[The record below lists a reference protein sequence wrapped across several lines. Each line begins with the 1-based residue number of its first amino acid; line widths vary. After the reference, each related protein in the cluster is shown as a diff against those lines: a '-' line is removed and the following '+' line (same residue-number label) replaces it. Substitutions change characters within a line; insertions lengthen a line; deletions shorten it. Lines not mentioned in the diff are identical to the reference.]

1 MSHMHLPFSFDS
13 IRAPADACA
22 SRHREGRG
30 MSGQGGG
37 ALIIGLVALAALL
50 AGLII
55 ARGLLEE
62 SVELQAAS
70 IYPEARTLAPFELED
85 ATGSAFTEDD
95 LQGRLSLLFFGFTN
109 CPDICPDTLG
119 VLARAMEKL
128 ETMRVDSMPR
138 VVFVSVDP
146 QRDAGNTMQDYVNY
160 FDDRFRAVTGKDDA
174 LAALT
179 GQVGAMFIRHSPD
192 ESGYYAVDHSGMIV
206 IVDPEGRMI
215 GRFPPSSD
223 ADAIAA
229 DLFALIRARG

>member
-1 MSHMHLPFSFDS
+1 MYSLSS
-13 IRAPADACA
+13 NRSTRARITANQTRQLG
-22 SRHREGRG
+22 SRKNITAQDGR
-30 MSGQGGG
+30 
-37 ALIIGLVALAALL
+37 ALIIALVAVAALL

-62 SVELQAAS
+62 SVELQVAS

-119 VLARAMEKL
+119 VLARSMEKL
-128 ETMRVDSMPR
+128 ETMRVDSVPQ

-146 QRDAGNTMQDYVNY
+146 QRDAGETMQDYVDY
-160 FDDRFRAVTGKDDA
+160 FDDRFRAVTGNDSA

-179 GQVGAMFIRHSPD
+179 GQVGAMFARHSPD

-206 IVDPEGRMI
+206 LVDPQGRMI
-215 GRFPPSSD
+215 GRFPPASD

-229 DLFALIRARG
+229 DLFALIRSRGR

>member
-1 MSHMHLPFSFDS
+1 MGPYLSFWPVRGGTHVEVAKQHAGRSS
-13 IRAPADACA
+13 IGAE
-22 SRHREGRG
+22 SGR
-30 MSGQGGG
+30 
-37 ALIIGLVALAALL
+37 ALIVALVALVALL

-55 ARGLLEE
+55 ARGLLEQ

-70 IYPEARTLAPFELED
+70 IYPEARMLAPFELEA
-85 ATGSAFTEDD
+85 ATGSAFTEND

-119 VLARAMEKL
+119 VLARAMKKL
-128 ETMRVDSMPR
+128 ESMRVDSMPQ

-146 QRDAGNTMQDYVNY
+146 ERDAGKTMRDYVNY
-160 FDDRFRAVTGKDDA
+160 FDDRFEAVTGNDDA
-174 LAALT
+174 LARLT
-179 GQVGAMFIRHSPD
+179 AQVGAMFVRHSPD

-206 IVDPEGRMI
+206 IVDSEGRMI
-215 GRFPPSSD
+215 GRFPPASD

>member
-1 MSHMHLPFSFDS
+1 MDVLSTNRWTRARSSANPARQFDGRRNV
-13 IRAPADACA
+13 RA
-22 SRHREGRG
+22 
-30 MSGQGGG
+30 QGGR
-37 ALIIGLVALAALL
+37 ALIVALVAVAALL

-85 ATGSAFTEDD
+85 ATGSAFTRDD

-119 VLARAMEKL
+119 MLARSMEKL
-128 ETMRVDSMPR
+128 ETMRVDSMPQ

-146 QRDAGNTMQDYVNY
+146 QRDAGNTMQDYVDY
-160 FDDRFRAVTGKDDA
+160 FDERFRAVTGNDQA
-174 LAALT
+174 LSALT
-179 GQVGAMFIRHSPD
+179 GQVGAMYVRHSPD

-206 IVDPEGRMI
+206 IVDTQGRMI
-215 GRFPPSSD
+215 GRFPPASD

>member
-1 MSHMHLPFSFDS
+1 MYPFFSACS
-13 IRAPADACA
+13 IRSRTRVDAA
-22 SRHREGRG
+22 RQHAGRG
-30 MSGQGGG
+30 TVRAQSGR
-37 ALIIGLVALAALL
+37 ALIIALVALAALL

-55 ARGLLEE
+55 ARGLLEQ

-85 ATGSAFTEDD
+85 ATGSAFTEKD

-128 ETMRVDSMPR
+128 ETMRVDSMPQ

-146 QRDAGNTMQDYVNY
+146 DRDAGKTMQDYVNY
-160 FDDRFRAVTGKDDA
+160 FDDRFEAVTGNDDA

-179 GQVGAMFIRHSPD
+179 GQVGAMFIRRSPD

-206 IVDPEGRMI
+206 IVDSRGRMI
-215 GRFPPSSD
+215 GRFPPASD

-229 DLFALIRARG
+229 DLFALIRAQG